1 MPFRL
6 ALLLAV
12 LLPVGSPAAG
22 FQTVTLHGEVG
33 AAADANMARFNAVP
47 FDSVSWLRADLTG
60 EKVSEFDNNNASAMF
75 RPFKNYSG
83 DISGRFIEIMALNV
97 QSGGTVNPVFRELL
111 KQVPKLQRASGYFC
125 SSGDIDW
132 QQPIDRNA
140 KGASSKMMPAL
151 WGNARMLCGL
161 IEVSHAFPDNQAVL
175 AAARKLGDFY
185 VGIVPRFTDSACMA
199 EYTNG
204 TSYAS
209 GYVTCWFPAMEG
221 LVKLSA
227 LTGDKKYLN
236 AAITMAAF
244 YQSLDQIPI
253 DHSHGMLCNQ
263 VSLLLLY
270 EATQNVSYL
279 ARVEKRWAELV
290 QGGFIN
296 PAGGILEKCQV
307 ENGRDEGCAEADW
320 LRLNLELGRVTH
332 QSRYWDMAE
341 RVLNNHFLQ
350 NQAADG
356 GFGHRSTL
364 CDRDGVYGFGSGFRE
379 TTWCC
384 DYHGQI
390 GFVNLR
396 SHLLERNEAELK
408 CNLAL
413 DFIAKESTGTVKS
426 ILRSGIT
433 NGEVLRQRI
442 QLDGLSA
449 TIIKMRQPQWADAVT
464 AVDAAGVAVPLIAK
478 DGYCA
483 TTKLVTNVEFIFAG
497 GVYAEGRHCDRLL
510 NGPVAGQSVVLGYGP
525 KIFAAAD
532 QTATL
537 PAWPTTVS
545 ALRAQGLELFS
556 AALHGKNFN
565 FVFERSSKTKASAA
579 KAANDLSDEE
589 KLSRIQTTKK

>member
-1 MPFRL
+1 MPI
-6 ALLLAV
+6 LLVLLMAV

-33 AAADANMARFNAVP
+33 AAADANMARFNAAP

-60 EKVSEFDNNNASAMF
+60 EKVSEFDNNTASAMF

-111 KQVPKLQRASGYFC
+111 KQVPKLQRAGGYFC

-161 IEVSHAFPDNQAVL
+161 IEASRAFPDDHTVL
-175 AAARKLGDFY
+175 ATAKMLGDFY
-185 VGIVPRFTDSACMA
+185 VGIVPRFTNPARMA

-227 LTGDKKYLN
+227 LTGDKKYLA
-236 AAITMAAF
+236 AAIRMAAF
-244 YQSLDQIPI
+244 YKSLDRIPI

-270 EATQNVSYL
+270 EATQDASYL
-279 ARVEKRWAELV
+279 QRVERRWDELV

-332 QSRYWDMAE
+332 RSRYWDMAE
-341 RVLNNHFLQ
+341 RIMNNHFLQ

-364 CDRDGVYGFGSGFRE
+364 CDQGGVYGFGGGFRE
-379 TTWCC
+379 ATWCC

-390 GFVNLR
+390 GFVNVR
-396 SHLLERNEAELK
+396 AHLLKCDANSLT

-413 DFIAKESTGTVKS
+413 DFTAQGSSGSVKS
-426 ILRSGIT
+426 TLSPGAAAS
-433 NGEVLRQRI
+433 EVMRQRI
-442 QLDGLSA
+442 QLDGKPA
-449 TIIKMRQPQWADAVT
+449 TVIRLRRPQWADAIT
-464 AVDAAGVAVPLIAK
+464 AMDAAGAAVSLVAE
-478 DGYCA
+478 DGYYSTA
-483 TTKLVTNVEFIFAG
+483 KPVTNVEFIYVG
-497 GVYAEGRHCDRLL
+497 GVYAEDRRYHCLT
-510 NGPVAGQSVVLGYGP
+510 NGPVGGQSVVLGFGS
-525 KIFAAAD
+525 KIFAAEN
-532 QTATL
+532 QVVTL
-537 PAWPTTVS
+537 PAWPTTVE
-545 ALRAQGLELFS
+545 ALKAQGLEPLSS
-556 AALHGKNFN
+556 ALRGKSFN
-565 FVFERSSKTKASAA
+565 FVFNLFTKPLSSEGKAMG
-579 KAANDLSDEE
+579 
-589 KLSRIQTTKK
+589 R